1 MLDNLRPL
9 TQEQRQTARQ
19 AARQAVVQST
29 GIGISRILLLLP
41 NSPNV
46 SAAV

>member
-19 AARQAVVQST
+19 AAHRAVVQS
-29 GIGISRILLLLP
+29 IAPLLWLR
-41 NSPNV
+41 
-46 SAAV
+46 A